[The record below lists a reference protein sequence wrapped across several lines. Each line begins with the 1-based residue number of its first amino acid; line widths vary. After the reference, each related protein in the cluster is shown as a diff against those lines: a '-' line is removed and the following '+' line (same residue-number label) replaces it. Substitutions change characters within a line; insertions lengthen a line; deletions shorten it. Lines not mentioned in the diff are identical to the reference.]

1 MEYEKETNDET
12 SSNTDSVENEQK
24 HSLIKVLK
32 DLIGD
37 LLVTFPELEEGLDK
51 RLLSIKDDNDDLEDS
66 LDSLKQ
72 YFSTV
77 FPERFFDILYENNEI
92 FNEDND
98 VNVCFLPNIDYR
110 VLWAENIS
118 DNTRKTLWK
127 YLQLIMFSLVP
138 DMKDTGS
145 FGDTA
150 KLFEAINEDEFK
162 NKLQETMKNMQ
173 EMFESSDDNEMS
185 NIDPEDL
192 PNPETIH
199 EHVSSMMEGKLGTL
213 AREIAEE
220 TAKDWNID
228 VENVSSV
235 KDIFGSLMKNPTKL
249 MNMVKNVGNKLDEK
263 IKSGDIKESEILEEA
278 TEMMKKMK
286 EVPGMGNIQQ
296 MLSKMGLGGKNIN
309 TNAMRAHMAQ
319 QLRLSQQ
326 KERIRAKIG
335 KRKEKKAEMT
345 PEELAEK
352 TAAANKAMAEL
363 LQMEG
368 DDNKLVFRV
377 ANNEPERS
385 SKSLKKK
392 KRKRK
397 RKRRV
402 KHNK

>member
-12 SSNTDSVENEQK
+12 SSNTGSVENEQK
-24 HSLIKVLK
+24 HSLVKILK
-32 DLIGD
+32 DLISD

-192 PNPETIH
+192 LIKTIH
-199 EHVSSMMEGKLGTL
+199 EHVSSMMEGKLGTWL
-213 AREIAEE
+213 ENCRLYQRL
-220 TAKDWNID
+220 DD

-352 TAAANKAMAEL
+352 TA
-363 LQMEG
+363 LQI
-368 DDNKLVFRV
+368 
-377 ANNEPERS
+377 
-385 SKSLKKK
+385 
-392 KRKRK
+392 KRWLNCCRWKG
-397 RKRRV
+397 
-402 KHNK
+402 